1 MLPYVKLGI
10 RVFIMAKQST
20 FSEMKLL
27 IDGLIVLMMSKQ
39 YNEYGGSY
47 A

>member
-1 MLPYVKLGI
+1 MLPCIELRI
-10 RVFIMAKQST
+10 RVFLLAQQST

-27 IDGLIVLMMSKQ
+27 IDGLIVLLMSKQ